1 MFGNSNQQ
9 DDNTQQDTNQA
20 FAGDQSQQL
29 TAPSLPTMGGQDSPF
44 GPSSTPTVPDPLN
57 SGMPD
62 LAAEPS
68 NQAQSPD
75 PSHMLS
81 SQGTPD
87 QQPAPTLTSSPTP
100 QPGVDNDLVNIKQQA
115 LSQLSPLVSHLDQTA
130 EEKFRT
136 TMMMIQAT
144 DDQSLLKEAY
154 DAAQKIE
161 DDKIRAQALL
171 DVINEINY
179 FTQQSK

>member
-1 MFGNSNQQ
+1 MFGDSKHDDTNHNDAQNFGDNQQ
-9 DDNTQQDTNQA
+9 ANQP
-20 FAGDQSQQL
+20 S
-29 TAPSLPTMGGQDSPF
+29 APNLPTMGGQNSPF
-44 GPSSTPTVPDPLN
+44 GQSQAPTLASQPDPQTT
-57 SGMPD
+57 P
-62 LAAEPS
+62 AEVQDDSIPHHE
-68 NQAQSPD
+68 D
-75 PSHMLS
+75 TDRMVTDH
-81 SQGTPD
+81 GTPD
-87 QQPAPTLTSSPTP
+87 SIPSPDAT
-100 QPGVDNDLVNIKQQA
+100 QVSGDLVGIKQQA

-161 DDKIRAQALL
+161 DDKARAQALL

-179 FTQQSK
+179 FTQQQK

>member
-1 MFGNSNQQ
+1 MFGNSKNDDVAQQ
-9 DDNTQQDTNQA
+9 DDLQN
-20 FAGDQSQQL
+20 FGDQQQNSVN
-29 TAPSLPTMGGQDSPF
+29 APSLPTMGGQNSPF
-44 GPSSTPTVPDPLN
+44 SLPASPMPEPPQAPATSAPLTPQQDDPN
-57 SGMPD
+57 AIPHHED
-62 LAAEPS
+62 T
-68 NQAQSPD
+68 Q
-75 PSHMLS
+75 HMVTDH
-81 SQGTPD
+81 GTPD
-87 QQPAPTLTSSPTP
+87 TPHDGSDVHNQAP
-100 QPGVDNDLVNIKQQA
+100 GDLVGIKQQA
-115 LSQLSPLVSHLDQTA
+115 LSQLSPLVSHLDQSA

-161 DDKIRAQALL
+161 DDKSRAQALL